1 MQRELEWRTNM
12 QESMKLSR
20 DEIIICYQED
30 VARLMKYLSWLQ
42 NVSGTATSSIFSGEG
57 IDKSSLTVPVYDS
70 TLLNFVKE
78 VKKTDFLNRNYV
90 YTFSRYRMKT
100 EKDELR
106 VIEACS
112 LQDITVLGDILSKYV
127 IKGDVK
133 GAMWAEGVQNGVY
146 LAVLLKMKE
155 LMEISKPLE
164 Y

>member
-1 MQRELEWRTNM
+1 
-12 QESMKLSR
+12 
-20 DEIIICYQED
+20 
-30 VARLMKYLSWLQ
+30 MKYLSWLQ

-155 LMEISKPLE
+155 LMEIRKPLE

>member
-1 MQRELEWRTNM
+1 M

-70 TLLNFVKE
+70 TLVNFVKE

-155 LMEISKPLE
+155 LMEIRKPLE

>member
-1 MQRELEWRTNM
+1 M
-12 QESMKLSR
+12 
-20 DEIIICYQED
+20 
-30 VARLMKYLSWLQ
+30 
-42 NVSGTATSSIFSGEG
+42 
-57 IDKSSLTVPVYDS
+57 PVYDS

-155 LMEISKPLE
+155 LMEIRKPLE